1 MTKDSPR
8 AYLLWNGQYKHIY
21 LIGKSVQTTILGED
35 VEMVTFRLT
44 PGTKI
49 SYSVEA
55 KQLLTDKPR
64 KSRWAR

>member
-1 MTKDSPR
+1 MKTYPR

-35 VEMVTFRLT
+35 VELVQFRLT
-44 PGTKI
+44 LNTKV

-55 KQLLTDKPR
+55 NKLLTSPPR
-64 KSRWAR
+64 KARQ